1 MHHIVFQVV
10 PQESSKALSNKM
22 EKKKNSFI
30 IKLLMAQMAHNL
42 LASNDFYR

>member
-10 PQESSKALSNKM
+10 PQESLKALSNKT
-22 EKKKNSFI
+22 EKKNSFI